1 MVGLGSGG
9 TRISRFCVPEQDIK
23 LGHKNSGGSRDNSVR
38 KRAKEGNG
46 PELGVKVR
54 NSVI

>member
-1 MVGLGSGG
+1 MALESLGS
-9 TRISRFCVPEQDIK
+9 CVPEQDIK
-23 LGHKNSGGSRDNSVR
+23 LGHENSGGSRDNSVR

-46 PELGVKVR
+46 PALGVKVR